1 MASRM
6 AIDDLLDEHEQSERV
21 LAWLRANGA
30 ALVGGVA
37 LGLAAIFGWKWWQQ
51 EQQQQAHST
60 ADQYQAAV
68 NAVDADDP
76 QAAAKVVALDGM
88 FADLAS
94 LELAAK
100 QVNRG
105 QTDEAIATLR
115 GIVPSE
121 PAMAEIID
129 QRLAR
134 LLIDSGKAQEALTV
148 LGEASTSAALEV
160 RGDAHVSLGDTDQAR
175 EAYRQALTLLDVASP
190 HRNVLTLKLTQV
202 GGTPASSEATN

>member
-1 MASRM
+1 M

-51 EQQQQAHST
+51 EQQRQAHST
-60 ADQYQAAV
+60 ADQYQSAV

-76 QAAAKVVALDGM
+76 QAAAKVATLDGM

-94 LELAAK
+94 LELAAT
-100 QVNRG
+100 QVNNG
-105 QTDEAIATLR
+105 KTEEAVATLR
-115 GIVPSE
+115 RIVPSE
-121 PAMAEIID
+121 PAMAEIIN

-134 LLIDSGKAQEALTV
+134 LLIDSGKAQDALTL
-148 LGEASTSAALEV
+148 LGDASTSAALEV
-160 RGDAHVSLGDTDQAR
+160 RGDAQLALGDADKAR
-175 EAYRQALTLLDVASP
+175 EAYSQALSVLDGASP

>member
-1 MASRM
+1 M

-51 EQQQQAHST
+51 EQQRQAHST
-60 ADQYQAAV
+60 ADQYQSAV

-76 QAAAKVVALDGM
+76 QAAAKVATLDGM

-94 LELAAK
+94 LELAAT
-100 QVNRG
+100 QVNNG
-105 QTDEAIATLR
+105 KTEEAVVTLR
-115 GIVPSE
+115 RIVPSE
-121 PAMAEIID
+121 PAMAEIIN

-134 LLIDSGKAQEALTV
+134 LLIDSGKAQDALTL
-148 LGEASTSAALEV
+148 LGDASTSAALEV
-160 RGDAHVSLGDTDQAR
+160 RGDAQLALGDADKAR
-175 EAYRQALTLLDVASP
+175 EAYSQALTVLDGASP